1 MTTISSAKLSC
12 SVKLPFLLS
21 LRSAIL
27 LYLNPKVINSVKRYI
42 DHAIILRNKSLLENY
57 QIHTAEY

>member
-12 SVKLPFLLS
+12 SVKLPFLSS

-27 LYLNPKVINSVKRYI
+27 LYLKLINSEKQYI
-42 DHAIILRNKSLLENY
+42 DHALF
-57 QIHTAEY
+57 